1 MSRLLQPTHGNPS
14 DVWSSIPTLDMICFF
29 LLFCF
34 STENWIKDLLRRAP
48 TIRTRPS
55 FPHSLSHRMFPKTS
69 CPYPSEGRQNENHNH
84 RKLIKLITWNI
95 TLSKSMQLWAISCRA
110 TQDGRIMVE
119 SSEKNVS
126 TEEQKKNLMWIYA
139 PSRNAE
145 EAEV

>member
-55 FPHSLSHRMFPKTS
+55 FPLSQSLPVFPI
-69 CPYPSEGRQNENHNH
+69 
-84 RKLIKLITWNI
+84 RKL
-95 TLSKSMQLWAISCRA
+95 
-110 TQDGRIMVE
+110 
-119 SSEKNVS
+119 
-126 TEEQKKNLMWIYA
+126 
-139 PSRNAE
+139 P
-145 EAEV
+145 